1 MKLAS
6 GRAAVRAVRDPID
19 DERTHAADALPAI
32 AVERD
37 RILACPTNEGTP
49 RRTLLLSHS
58 LADRCYDV
66 AGGDGYRA
74 LDLALKYH
82 ADELTPA

>member
-1 MKLAS
+1 MTLTADKRTEIR
-6 GRAAVRAVRDPID
+6 RARDQ
-19 DERTHAADALPAI
+19 HA
-32 AVERD
+32 RD
-37 RILACPTNEGTP
+37 RILACPTGKGKP
-49 RRTLLLSHS
+49 RRTLFLPYC
-58 LADRCYDV
+58 LAERCYDL